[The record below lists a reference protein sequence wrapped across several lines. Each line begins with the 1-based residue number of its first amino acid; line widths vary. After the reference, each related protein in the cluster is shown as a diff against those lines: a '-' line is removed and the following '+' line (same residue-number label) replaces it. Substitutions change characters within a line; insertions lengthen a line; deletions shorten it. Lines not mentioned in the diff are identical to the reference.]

1 MTLASADLPTDPE
14 GLRTFA
20 AALRAELAEK
30 DRALAARDA
39 ELHAKTLL
47 IEKLRAELA
56 VLRRARFGRSSERLD
71 RAIDQL
77 ELAIGDLEEGE
88 GEARAAAAGRAGSPA
103 TRRQDRRPPGR
114 KPLPGHLPRETVVHE
129 APCSCPSC
137 GGTVLGR
144 IGE

>member
-30 DRALAARDA
+30 DLALAARDA
-39 ELHAKTLL
+39 ELHAKTLH

-56 VLRRARFGRSSERLD
+56 ALRRARFGRSSERLD

-88 GEARAAAAGRAGSPA
+88 AEREARTAAARGGSPTA
-103 TRRQDRRPPGR
+103 KRRDRRPPGR

-129 APCSCPSC
+129 PPCSCPAC
-137 GGTVLGR
+137 GGTVLGKV
-144 IGE
+144 G

>member
-1 MTLASADLPTDPE
+1 MTLASANLPTNPE

-30 DRALAARDA
+30 DLALAARDA
-39 ELHAKTLL
+39 ELHAKTLH

-56 VLRRARFGRSSERLD
+56 VPRRARFGRSAERLD

-88 GEARAAAAGRAGSPA
+88 AEREARTAAAGRGGSPTA
-103 TRRQDRRPPGR
+103 KRRGGRAPGARP
-114 KPLPGHLPRETVVHE
+114 
-129 APCSCPSC
+129 A
-137 GGTVLGR
+137 
-144 IGE
+144 